1 MMVTRKIETNPLIIQ
16 YLNALNKEQIVT
28 ILNHSKMSGFSES
41 KKIFMI
47 NNNVDSIRLV
57 IKHFEKILNVNYTF
71 FENFQIEVYKN
82 GNEPPE
88 RIWDLDV
95 KRDRTCRRI

>member
-1 MMVTRKIETNPLIIQ
+1 MK
-16 YLNALNKEQIVT
+16 
-28 ILNHSKMSGFSES
+28 GFNES

-88 RIWDLDV
+88 QAGS
-95 KRDRTCRRI
+95 